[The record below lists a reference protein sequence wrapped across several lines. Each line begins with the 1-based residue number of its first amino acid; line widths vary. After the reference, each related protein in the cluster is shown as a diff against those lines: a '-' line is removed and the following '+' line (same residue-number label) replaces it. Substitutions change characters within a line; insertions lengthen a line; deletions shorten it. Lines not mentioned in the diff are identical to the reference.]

1 MGSMGRKMESDE
13 LAVVKA
19 AAWAWYQHGSGCEGK
34 PMREFDVTTRLQYSD
49 SASASASTRPSRYKL
64 EAMRMRNNI
73 MSPTINSNES
83 DSLLLDSY
91 EIQSISKRL
100 NHLIEFSGIKVYDEF
115 MQMQDHIIGTD
126 HDEYDYQKKNQNN
139 MSSEMGGGSGS
150 GSRKKKKKSK
160 YRQFLKGFLQRH
172 AVVCGRSQDVDDR
185 SSPIFRLRPQI
196 NN

>member
-1 MGSMGRKMESDE
+1 MGSMGREMESDE

-19 AAWAWYQHGSGCEGK
+19 AAWAWYQHGSGK
-34 PMREFDVTTRLQYSD
+34 PMREFDVTTRLEYSD
-49 SASASASTRPSRYKL
+49 SASASTSTSTRPSRYKL
-64 EAMRMRNNI
+64 EAMRNSI

-83 DSLLLDSY
+83 DSLLLDPY

-100 NHLIEFSGIKVYDEF
+100 FEFSGIKVYDES
-115 MQMQDHIIGTD
+115 MQMQDQQEQDHIIGTD

-139 MSSEMGGGSGS
+139 MSSAMGGGS

-160 YRQFLKGFLQRH
+160 YRQFLKAFLPRH

-185 SSPIFRLRPQI
+185 SISPIFRLRPQ
-196 NN
+196 N